1 MKAEG
6 GVARIVWMPKGL
18 KDYVG
23 ERLNM
28 TAKELYGIDNFVDM
42 IADETVAED
51 PDALLAY
58 LTEKNHPVLTMDPIM

>member
-1 MKAEG
+1 MKPRAASPESSG
-6 GVARIVWMPKGL
+6 CPRGL

-42 IADETVAED
+42 IADETVAKIRM
-51 PDALLAY
+51 PCW
-58 LTEKNHPVLTMDPIM
+58 PI